1 MKPLQRLG
9 FAARLAGAHFFRHGF
24 RFFDAL
30 FVPFAHRFV
39 PAAFAVVPVIYFGV
53 VPDSVFI
60 KPRLQRLGF
69 AAGFAGTHFDFFR
82 CRHFLP
88 FVLGFGF

>member
-1 MKPLQRLG
+1 MCEGNRVADARRAGRKFDFFRRASFCLLLIGFLVSAGFARFVIAPVRVSSVGNMKP
-9 FAARLAGAHFFRHGF
+9 
-24 RFFDAL
+24 
-30 FVPFAHRFV
+30 
-39 PAAFAVVPVIYFGV
+39 
-53 VPDSVFI
+53 
-60 KPRLQRLGF
+60 LQRLGF